1 MFTTFSL
8 FFVEQWSWHDLP
20 CQLTKGA
27 YMTLD
32 TSSLELDSVDT
43 MITISTEPVGEAST
57 SAAVIIGSTT

>member
-1 MFTTFSL
+1 
-8 FFVEQWSWHDLP
+8 
-20 CQLTKGA
+20 
-27 YMTLD
+27 MTLD